1 MRPASC
7 GITPEGWP
15 TIGITALTALVFACL
30 GWPVPAVLALALCW
44 FAFHFFRDP
53 ERVVPT
59 APGLAVSPADGRVIR
74 IERKPDPLLFG
85 HSENEMSVNPF
96 CLFVRQ
102 TGNRRMKLLH
112 GH

>member
-59 APGLAVSPADGRVIR
+59 RPAWPSALPMAASSASSASPI
-74 IERKPDPLLFG
+74 P
-85 HSENEMSVNPF
+85 
-96 CLFVRQ
+96 
-102 TGNRRMKLLH
+102 
-112 GH
+112 

>member
-30 GWPVPAVLALALCW
+30 DWPVPAVLALALCW

-59 APGLAVSPADGRVIR
+59 APGLAVSPAGAQNVILVAWVGDGGKNADNRHHNHQFNQG
-74 IERKPDPLLFG
+74 KSLLS
-85 HSENEMSVNPF
+85 H
-96 CLFVRQ
+96 LFSLQ
-102 TGNRRMKLLH
+102 
-112 GH
+112 

>member
-59 APGLAVSPADGRVIR
+59 APGLAVSPPMAASSASSASPI
-74 IERKPDPLLFG
+74 P
-85 HSENEMSVNPF
+85 
-96 CLFVRQ
+96 
-102 TGNRRMKLLH
+102 
-112 GH
+112 